1 MYYYK
6 QVDETGELLLLLT
19 YDAQPSGLPA
29 GIVEITAEEYEAL
42 MAEIAASR
50 PEPEPEPAPEY
61 VSTSELEQA
70 IAEGVNGV

>member
-6 QVDETGELLLLLT
+6 QIDETGELLLLLT
-19 YDAQPSGLPA
+19 YDAQPSGLSA
-29 GIVEITAEEYEAL
+29 NTIEITAEEYETL

-50 PEPEPEPAPEY
+50 PEPEPAPEY
-61 VSTSELEQA
+61 VSTGELEQA

>member
-6 QVDETGELLLLLT
+6 KVDETGELLLLLT
-19 YDAQPSGLPA
+19 YDAQPSGLSSDV
-29 GIVEITAEEYEAL
+29 IEITVEEYEAL

-50 PEPEPEPAPEY
+50 PEPEPAPEY
-61 VSTSELEQA
+61 VSTGEIEQA

>member
-6 QVDETGELLLLLT
+6 QVDGTGELLLLLT

-29 GIVEITAEEYEAL
+29 DIVEITAEEYDAL
-42 MAEIAASR
+42 MAEIAASL
-50 PEPEPEPAPEY
+50 PEPEPTPEY

-70 IAEGVNGV
+70 IAEGVNGI

>member
-19 YDAQPSGLPA
+19 YDAQPSGLSA
-29 GIVEITAEEYEAL
+29 DIVEITAEEYEAL

-50 PEPEPEPAPEY
+50 PEPEPAPATEY
-61 VSTSELEQA
+61 VSTDELEQA

>member
-19 YDAQPSGLPA
+19 YDAQPSGLSA
-29 GIVEITAEEYEAL
+29 NIIEITAEEYETL

-50 PEPEPEPAPEY
+50 PEPEPSPEY
-61 VSTSELEQA
+61 VSTGELEQA

>member
-19 YDAQPSGLPA
+19 YDAQPSGLSA
-29 GIVEITAEEYEAL
+29 DIVEIAAEEYEAL

-50 PEPEPEPAPEY
+50 PGPEPAPEY
-61 VSTSELEQA
+61 VSTGELEQA

>member
-6 QVDETGELLLLLT
+6 QVDKTGELLLLLT

-29 GIVEITAEEYEAL
+29 DIVEISAGEYEAL

-50 PEPEPEPAPEY
+50 PDPEPAPEY
-61 VSTSELEQA
+61 VSTGELEQA

>member
-6 QVDETGELLLLLT
+6 QVGDSGELLLLLT
-19 YDAQPSGLPA
+19 YDAQPSGLSA
-29 GIVEITAEEYEAL
+29 DIVEITAEEYDAL

-50 PEPEPEPAPEY
+50 PEPEPAPEY
-61 VSTSELEQA
+61 VSTGEIEQA

>member
-6 QVDETGELLLLLT
+6 QVDKTGELLLLLT

-29 GIVEITAEEYEAL
+29 DIVEISAEEYEAF
-42 MAEIAASR
+42 MAKIAASR
-50 PEPEPEPAPEY
+50 PEPEPAPEY
-61 VSTSELEQA
+61 VSTGELEQA